1 METTSEIVL
10 RIWLLPEIF
19 FVLSSALEAENT
31 INAKTFTQQRKQ
43 STKAEQMYAKTI
55 NGSTTTELV
64 RVIMKFLFNNTSQ
77 LRIL

>member
-55 NGSTTTELV
+55 KKHQQRFDYHRACPGNYEVSV
-64 RVIMKFLFNNTSQ
+64 Q
-77 LRIL
+77 